1 MSRTR
6 TYKKF
11 INEVKTPD
19 YWKET
24 SATEATANEAA
35 PTPATKKKKKTSNKQ
50 RKRQR
55 RIARENI
62 S

>member
-6 TYKKF
+6 TYKKL

-19 YWKET
+19 YWNKT
-24 SATEATANEAA
+24 SASEPTANEAA
-35 PTPATKKKKKTSNKQ
+35 PTPSTKKKKKTSNKQ
-50 RKRQR
+50 
-55 RIARENI
+55 IA